1 MSGSVSAL
9 SIAIELDS
17 GADAEEL
24 DQQLRWLREELLELE
39 VEAVNRVTGD
49 TAPQGA
55 KSPAADL
62 TDTLIIAFSNSAVLA
77 ALVGVLRT
85 WLSRGSGRKVKL
97 QIGADRI
104 EIEGLSTAD
113 QEKLIEQWIARNGG

>member
-1 MSGSVSAL
+1 MGRSVSTMR
-9 SIAIELDS
+9 IAIEPES
-17 GADAEEL
+17 GIDGEEL

-39 VEAVNRVTGD
+39 VEAVDRVSGD
-49 TAPQGA
+49 TAPDGA
-55 KSPAADL
+55 KAPAADL
-62 TDTLIIAFSNSAVLA
+62 ASTLVIAFSNSAVLV

-97 QIGADRI
+97 QIGADSI

-113 QEKLIEQWIARNGG
+113 QDKLIEQWIARNAR

>member
-1 MSGSVSAL
+1 MGRSVSAL
-9 SIAIELDS
+9 CIAIELEP

-24 DQQLRWLREELLELE
+24 DQQLRWLREDLLELD
-39 VEAVNRVTGD
+39 VQAVDRVSSQA
-49 TAPQGA
+49 APEGA
-55 KSPAADL
+55 KAPAADL
-62 TDTLIIAFSNSAVLA
+62 ASTLVIALSNSAVLA

-97 QIGADRI
+97 QIGADSI

-113 QEKLIEQWIARNGG
+113 QDKLIEQWIARNAR

>member
-1 MSGSVSAL
+1 MR
-9 SIAIELDS
+9 IAIEPES
-17 GADAEEL
+17 GIDGEEL

-39 VEAVNRVTGD
+39 VEAVDRVSGD
-49 TAPQGA
+49 TAPDGA
-55 KSPAADL
+55 KAPAADL
-62 TDTLIIAFSNSAVLA
+62 ASTLVIAFSNSAVLV

-97 QIGADRI
+97 QIGADSI

-113 QEKLIEQWIARNGG
+113 QDKLIEQWIARNAR